1 MEVMKSKKLMAA
13 LSLIGVIVMIV
24 GNFLD
29 NVIFWIFGDIYVGII
44 LAIVSY
50 MLYRA

>member
-1 MEVMKSKKLMAA
+1 MKNNKLMAA
-13 LSLIGVIVMIV
+13 LSLIGVIVIIV
-24 GNFLD
+24 GNVID
-29 NVIFWIFGDIYVGII
+29 NATYWIYSDIYVGIV